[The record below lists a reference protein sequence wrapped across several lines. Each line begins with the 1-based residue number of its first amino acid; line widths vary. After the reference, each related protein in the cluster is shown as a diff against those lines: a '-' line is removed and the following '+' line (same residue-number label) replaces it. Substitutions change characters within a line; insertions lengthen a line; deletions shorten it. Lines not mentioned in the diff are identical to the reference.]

1 MKDICEKMIS
11 RTNTMSRKW
20 DSLEKH
26 FGHTD
31 VLPLWIAD
39 MDFQSPE
46 PVREALAKLAC
57 DGVYGYTDPNEKI
70 FNSIVSWFSRRHQW
84 DISPASI
91 HFTPGV
97 LSGITFAL
105 EAFSKSG
112 DGVVIQSPVY
122 PPFAGIPNGMER
134 KPLLNPLVEKEPGHY
149 VMDLNGLED
158 IFQTAKPKW
167 MILCNPH
174 NPVGRV
180 WTEEEL
186 KSLAILCAQYGV
198 GVISDEIH
206 GDVVF
211 AGHKYIPFA
220 KIAEPLG
227 VTVLTGFAAS
237 KTFNLAGLTTS
248 VWIVNDPKVREG
260 FWKTFQTYKVNEAN
274 LFGIVALQ
282 TCFDHCEDWLDGLND
297 YLRQNAYYVN
307 EMLNYH
313 APGITAN
320 FPEATFMTW
329 LDCREMNL
337 SQEELKSFFLTKAKV
352 ALNDGTSY
360 GSDGRGFMRL
370 NFGCPREQLRIGLE
384 RIVGAARNEKGWKA
398 E

>member
-1 MKDICEKMIS
+1 MKDIFEKMIS

-158 IFQTAKPKW
+158 IFQTATRLLHQHYKSVQSLLSYVSDKY
-167 MILCNPH
+167 C
-174 NPVGRV
+174 RA
-180 WTEEEL
+180 TSFAEL
-186 KSLAILCAQYGV
+186 HQSG
-198 GVISDEIH
+198 
-206 GDVVF
+206 
-211 AGHKYIPFA
+211 
-220 KIAEPLG
+220 
-227 VTVLTGFAAS
+227 
-237 KTFNLAGLTTS
+237 N
-248 VWIVNDPKVREG
+248 PKVIRYE
-260 FWKTFQTYKVNEAN
+260 
-274 LFGIVALQ
+274 
-282 TCFDHCEDWLDGLND
+282 
-297 YLRQNAYYVN
+297 
-307 EMLNYH
+307 
-313 APGITAN
+313 
-320 FPEATFMTW
+320 
-329 LDCREMNL
+329 
-337 SQEELKSFFLTKAKV
+337 
-352 ALNDGTSY
+352 
-360 GSDGRGFMRL
+360 
-370 NFGCPREQLRIGLE
+370 
-384 RIVGAARNEKGWKA
+384 
-398 E
+398 